1 MKVFSMFRSTVSVMT
16 FYLILAC
23 SELGDKDIQ
32 VGFDLKSEIA
42 QSIKQSREYTLAIAE
57 QMPDSLYGYQ
67 PTPDVM
73 TFAEHNRHNAIFT
86 VNQLANRLNPKT
98 PNPYDAS
105 KPKEVLGKNETI
117 AEINRMYD
125 YMEAVLAEMDQRRLL
140 AEIEF
145 GKEKIP
151 AFRMFTIV
159 ENHLIHHRGQT
170 LVYLRLNNIV
180 PKGYFG
186 W

>member
-1 MKVFSMFRSTVSVMT
+1 MAKYLK
-16 FYLILAC
+16 YLIFIFFI
-23 SELGDKDIQ
+23 SIFSLGSCTKEKPQ
-32 VGFDLKSEIA
+32 TDLKQELLA
-42 QSIKQSREYTLAIAE
+42 GIKQSRDYTLAIAE
-57 QMPDSLYGYQ
+57 QMPDSLYGFQ

-73 TFAEHNRHNAIFT
+73 TFAEHHRHNAIFT

-98 PNPYDAS
+98 PNPYKDN
-105 KPKEVLGKNETI
+105 KPKDTLGKAETV

-125 YMEAVLAEMDQRRLL
+125 FMEAVLSEMDQVRLL
-140 AEIEF
+140 EEIEF

-151 AFRMFTIV
+151 AWRMFTIV

-170 LVYLRLNNIV
+170 IVYLRLNNIV